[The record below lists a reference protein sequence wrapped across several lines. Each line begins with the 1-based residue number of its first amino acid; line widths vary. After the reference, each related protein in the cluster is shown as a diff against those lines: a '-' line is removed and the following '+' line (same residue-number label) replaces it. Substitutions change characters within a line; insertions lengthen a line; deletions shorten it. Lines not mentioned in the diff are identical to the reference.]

1 MPRTLSELDL
11 SGKRAFVRVDFNV
24 PMQDGA
30 ITDDTRIVAALPTL
44 RAILNA
50 GGSAVVAS
58 HRGRPKGEV
67 VEELRMAP
75 IAEHLQKLLGDKV
88 IVKHV
93 ADIVGSSAQTAA
105 ANLNPGEVLV
115 LENLR
120 FEAGETSNDPELSKT
135 LAAMADCFIQDA
147 FGTCHRAHA
156 STAGVPA
163 LMSET
168 ATGLLLQKE
177 IDSFNQAFAK
187 PRRPLVAII
196 GGAKVSDKIIVLENL
211 LEKVD
216 EVLIGGGMAYTFLRA
231 QGIGVGNSLCEEDR
245 ISTAQTILEEC
256 DQRGIKLHLP
266 SDHVC
271 ADNFAV
277 DANKEVHSPMVP
289 KGWMGLDIGPETQ
302 KRFAEVVAGA
312 RTVVWNGPM
321 GVFEMEPFRAGTA
334 CIASAV
340 AESDCMS
347 VVGGGDS
354 VAAVKLVGATEKVS
368 HISTGGGAFLEM
380 LEGKELPGIVALA

>member
-1 MPRTLSELDL
+1 MTRTLSELDL

-24 PMQDGA
+24 PMQDGV
-30 ITDDTRIVAALPTL
+30 ITDDTRIQAALPTL
-44 RAILNA
+44 RAILDS

-67 VEELRMAP
+67 VEDLRMAP
-75 IAEHLQKLLGDKV
+75 IAAHLQTLLSAKTPV
-88 IVKHV
+88 RHV
-93 ADIVGSSAQTAA
+93 TDIAGAEAQAAA
-105 ANLNPGEVLV
+105 ANLKPGEVLV

-120 FEAGETSNDPELSKT
+120 FEAGETANDSD
-135 LAAMADCFIQDA
+135 LASALAGMADCFVQDA

-156 STAGVPA
+156 STAGVPS
-163 LMSET
+163 LMAEK
-168 ATGLLLQKE
+168 AAGLLLQKE
-177 IDSFNQAFAK
+177 IDAFQQAFAEPK
-187 PRRPLVAII
+187 RPLVAII
-196 GGAKVSDKIIVLENL
+196 GGAKVSDKIVVLENL
-211 LEKVD
+211 LDKVD

-231 QGIGVGNSLCEEDR
+231 QGLGIGSSLCEEDR
-245 ISTAQTILEEC
+245 LDTARKVLEEC
-256 DQRGIKLHLP
+256 GNRGIKLHLP

-271 ADNFAV
+271 ADQFAE

-289 KGWMGLDIGPETQ
+289 EGWMGLDIGPETQ
-302 KRFAEVVAGA
+302 KCYAEVVSNAS
-312 RTVVWNGPM
+312 TVVWNGPM
-321 GVFEMEPFRAGTA
+321 GVFEMAPFRAGTA

-354 VAAVKLVGATEKVS
+354 VAAIKLVGASDKVS

-380 LEGKELPGIVALA
+380 LEGKELPGIGAL

>member
-1 MPRTLSELDL
+1 MTRTLSELDL

-24 PMQDGA
+24 PMQDGV
-30 ITDDTRIVAALPTL
+30 ITDDTRIQAALPTL
-44 RAILNA
+44 RAILDS

-67 VEELRMAP
+67 VEDLRMAP
-75 IAEHLQKLLGDKV
+75 IATHLQTLLSAKTPV
-88 IVKHV
+88 RHV
-93 ADIVGSSAQTAA
+93 TDIAGAEAQAAA
-105 ANLNPGEVLV
+105 ANLKPGEVLV

-120 FEAGETSNDPELSKT
+120 FEAGETANDSD
-135 LAAMADCFIQDA
+135 LASALAGMADCFVQDA

-156 STAGVPA
+156 STAGVPS
-163 LMSET
+163 LMAEK
-168 ATGLLLQKE
+168 AAGLLLQKE
-177 IDSFNQAFAK
+177 IDAFQQAFAEPK
-187 PRRPLVAII
+187 RPLVAII
-196 GGAKVSDKIIVLENL
+196 GGAKVSDKIVVLENL
-211 LEKVD
+211 LDKVD

-231 QGIGVGNSLCEEDR
+231 QGLGIGSSLCEEDR
-245 ISTAQTILEEC
+245 LDTARKVLEEC
-256 DQRGIKLHLP
+256 GNRGIKLHLP

-271 ADNFAV
+271 ADQFAE

-289 KGWMGLDIGPETQ
+289 EGWMGLDIGPETQ
-302 KRFAEVVAGA
+302 KCYAEVVSNAS
-312 RTVVWNGPM
+312 TVVWNGPM
-321 GVFEMEPFRAGTA
+321 GVFEMAPFRAGTA

-354 VAAVKLVGATEKVS
+354 VAAIKLVGASDKVS

-380 LEGKELPGIVALA
+380 LEGKELPGIGAL